1 MTSANKSCL
10 LGYLF
15 QNLGGKEQEVR
26 KAGSGQVR
34 ESEACWWWKG
44 RGRYKGALVPVGRGG
59 VQSGETG
66 PFLQRHMGFMQ
77 LREVAESREVGG
89 LGGYGHMGNHTLP
102 NPARRSWWR
111 T

>member
-1 MTSANKSCL
+1 MTSANT
-10 LGYLF
+10 GYLF

-44 RGRYKGALVPVGRGG
+44 RGRCKGALVPVGRGG

-66 PFLQRHMGFMQ
+66 PFLRRHVGFMQ
-77 LREVAESREVGG
+77 LREVAESGEVGG
-89 LGGYGHMGNHTLP
+89 LGGCGHTGNHRLP